1 MYKRQLLHRAVAL
14 SEGDTLHLDAAVAG
28 LPDATSPLPTEP
40 AGLTAPALGT
50 PLAEEPSGAAP
61 MPGDLQAYLDAR
73 EREILVRALTENR
86 FNRTAAAAQLGISLR
101 QIRYRMARL
110 AIPVP
115 GESEPQDGEEP
126 LNAR

>member
-1 MYKRQLLHRAVAL
+1 MRELENLLHRAVAL
-14 SEGDTLHLDAAVAG
+14 SEGDTLQLDAAVAA
-28 LPDATSPLPTEP
+28 LPQDATGDVPASP
-40 AGLTAPALGT
+40 
-50 PLAEEPSGAAP
+50 PLAASPAAADTAAGPAP
-61 MPGDLQAYLDAR
+61 MPEDLQAYLDAR
-73 EREILVRALTENR
+73 EREILVRALSENR

-115 GESEPQDGEEP
+115 GEGEPQDGEEP